1 MIHFILQWAFSL
13 LMLPIS
19 PCALIIAYYLYIAIN
34 NGMETI
40 NKR

>member
-1 MIHFILQWAFSL
+1 MNYFILQWAFSL
-13 LMLPIS
+13 LMLLIS

-34 NGMETI
+34 NGMKTI

>member
-1 MIHFILQWAFSL
+1 MNHFILQWAFSL

-34 NGMETI
+34 NGMEII

>member
-1 MIHFILQWAFSL
+1 MNHFILQWAFSL
-13 LMLPIS
+13 LMLLIS

-34 NGMETI
+34 NGMKII

>member
-1 MIHFILQWAFSL
+1 MNHFILQWAFSL
-13 LMLPIS
+13 LMLLIS

>member
-1 MIHFILQWAFSL
+1 MNHFILQWAFSL
-13 LMLPIS
+13 LMLLIS
-19 PCALIIAYYLYIAIN
+19 LCALIIAYYLYIAIN

>member
-1 MIHFILQWAFSL
+1 MNHFILQWAFSL
-13 LMLPIS
+13 LMLLIS

-34 NGMETI
+34 KGMKTI

>member
-1 MIHFILQWAFSL
+1 MNHFILQWAFSL
-13 LMLPIS
+13 LMLLIF

-34 NGMETI
+34 NGMKTI